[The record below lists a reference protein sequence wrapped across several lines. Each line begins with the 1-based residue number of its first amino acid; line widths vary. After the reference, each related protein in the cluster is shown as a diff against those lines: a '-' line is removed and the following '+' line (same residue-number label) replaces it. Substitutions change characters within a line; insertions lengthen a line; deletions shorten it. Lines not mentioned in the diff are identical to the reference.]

1 MTNRLATAISP
12 YLRQHAENPVNW
24 YPWGEEAFAEAKRRD
39 VPLFVSIGYSTC
51 HWCHVMARES
61 FSDEGVAAY
70 LDQNFVA
77 VKVDREEHPDVD
89 ASYLAAAGAFTPNLG
104 WPLSVFVTPDGGP
117 FFAGTYYP
125 PVPIEGHPSFS
136 QVLQAVTEAW
146 TDRRD
151 GVEETA
157 RQLTEAIRAAS
168 DMPAE
173 QMAAANAAEGA
184 ATAEGTAT
192 GEGAGTEAARNE
204 ASGASGAEGDAGN
217 SYTDGAGI
225 TSSPTDS
232 AVRLPA
238 GDSSSDATLRALGD
252 DDLARAVRA
261 VAAHEDPQFGGL
273 GTQAKFPVA
282 PVVGFLAERADGRD
296 LADRMLRTMASS
308 PLRDDVEGGFFR
320 YSTQRD
326 WSEPHYERML
336 YDNALLLD
344 LYADRA
350 RLEASDQADEG
361 AWARNAATGVADFL
375 LNVMQLPT
383 GGFASAQDSQS
394 APALDEKVL
403 TGWNG
408 LAIGALARAGRLLRH
423 PEWIES
429 ARWAA
434 DYLLENHVQLNGKL
448 VRASVAEQK
457 SDAAA
462 SLEDYGMLA
471 GGLLELGIATGETV
485 YFISAR
491 WLVDATL
498 PADVDDPF
506 VLPEG
511 GDPLLG
517 AHGLAVAGDPSEG
530 AYPSGPTSIAQAC
543 WRLYELGAGERYRQ
557 AAERTVRRVAPLALA
572 NPVSFGATLALAE
585 RLRRPLVQLVVVV
598 PDAAADASPFLDV
611 LATLPTSLSIAVR
624 QSAATELGLIGLE
637 LFEGRTALQSRATA
651 YLCRDFV
658 CRLPVHTAEELVEG
672 SVDDSG
678 S

>member
-61 FSDEGVAAY
+61 FSDEGIAAY

-104 WPLSVFVTPDGGP
+104 WPLTVFVTPDGGP

-146 TDRRD
+146 TERRD

-157 RQLTEAIRAAS
+157 RQLTEAIQAAS

-173 QMAAANAAEGA
+173 QVAAANAAG
-184 ATAEGTAT
+184 GTAT
-192 GEGAGTEAARNE
+192 GEGAGTASNAGNAHAGDTHAGDARAE
-204 ASGASGAEGDAGN
+204 KAHAEGAVLLPE
-217 SYTDGAGI
+217 S
-225 TSSPTDS
+225 DS
-232 AVRLPA
+232 
-238 GDSSSDATLRALGD
+238 DSERASDAPPSTLGD

-261 VAAHEDPQFGGL
+261 LAAHEDPRFGGL

-296 LADRMLRTMASS
+296 LADRILRTMASS
-308 PLRDDVEGGFFR
+308 PLRDGVEGGFFR
-320 YSTQRD
+320 YATQRD
-326 WSEPHYERML
+326 WSDPHYERML

-344 LYADRA
+344 IYATRGTD
-350 RLEASDQADEG
+350 
-361 AWARNAATGVADFL
+361 WAREAAEGIGAFL
-375 LNVMQLPT
+375 LQVMQLPT
-383 GGFASAQDSQS
+383 GGFASAQDSESDVDGQRVEGGYYSLDAAARASQS

-408 LAIGALARAGRLLRH
+408 LAIGALARAGRLLGH

-471 GGLLELGIATGETV
+471 GGLLELGIATGQTV

-498 PADVDDPF
+498 PADIDDPF
-506 VLPEG
+506 VLPDG

-585 RLRRPLVQLVVVV
+585 RMRRPLVQLVVVV
-598 PDAAADASPFLDV
+598 PDAAADASPFLDA

-637 LFEGRTALQSRATA
+637 IFAGRTALESRATA
-651 YLCRDFV
+651 YLCQDFV
-658 CRLPVHTAEELVEG
+658 CRLPVHTAEELE
-672 SVDDSG
+672 SAL
-678 S
+678 

>member
-146 TDRRD
+146 TERRD

-157 RQLTEAIRAAS
+157 RQLTEAIQAAS

-173 QMAAANAAEGA
+173 QMAAADAAK
-184 ATAEGTAT
+184 GTEA
-192 GEGAGTEAARNE
+192 GEGAGTAAN
-204 ASGASGAEGDAGN
+204 ASDAHTDDSRTEG
-217 SYTDGAGI
+217 
-225 TSSPTDS
+225 

-238 GDSSSDATLRALGD
+238 GDASSDASLRALGD

-261 VAAHEDPQFGGL
+261 LAAHEDPQFGGL

-282 PVVGFLAERADGRD
+282 PVVGFLVERADGRD

-320 YSTQRD
+320 YATQRD
-326 WSEPHYERML
+326 WSDPHYERML

-344 LYADRA
+344 IYATR
-350 RLEASDQADEG
+350 G
-361 AWARNAATGVADFL
+361 AETGTEPGTETGTGWAREAAEGIGAFL
-375 LNVMQLPT
+375 LQVMQLPT
-383 GGFASAQDSQS
+383 GGFASAQDSESVIDGQRVEGGYYGLDAAERASQS

-408 LAIGALARAGRLLRH
+408 LAIGALARAGRLLGH

-434 DYLLENHVQLNGKL
+434 DYLLENHVQPNGKL

-471 GGLLELGIATGETV
+471 GGLLELGIATGQAV
-485 YFISAR
+485 YFIAAQR
-491 WLVDATL
+491 LVDATL

-598 PDAAADASPFLDV
+598 PDAAADASPFLDA
-611 LATLPTSLSIAVR
+611 LATLPTSLSVAVS
-624 QSAATELGLIGLE
+624 QSAAIELGQIGLE
-637 LFEGRTALQSRATA
+637 LFAGRTALESRATA
-651 YLCRDFV
+651 YLCQDFV
-658 CRLPVHTAEELVEG
+658 CRLPVHTAEELAEG
-672 SVDDSG
+672 SG

>member
-146 TDRRD
+146 TERRD

-157 RQLTEAIRAAS
+157 RQLTEAIQAAS

-173 QMAAANAAEGA
+173 QMAAADAAEGTEA
-184 ATAEGTAT
+184 
-192 GEGAGTEAARNE
+192 GEGAGAAANASDAHTDDSRTE
-204 ASGASGAEGDAGN
+204 G
-217 SYTDGAGI
+217 
-225 TSSPTDS
+225 

-238 GDSSSDATLRALGD
+238 GDASSDASLRALGD

-261 VAAHEDPQFGGL
+261 LAAHEDPQFGGL

-282 PVVGFLAERADGRD
+282 PVVGFLAERAEGRD

-320 YSTQRD
+320 YATQRD
-326 WSEPHYERML
+326 WSDPHYERML

-344 LYADRA
+344 IYATRGTGT
-350 RLEASDQADEG
+350 G
-361 AWARNAATGVADFL
+361 AETGTDWAREAAEGIGAFL
-375 LNVMQLPT
+375 LQVMQLPT
-383 GGFASAQDSQS
+383 GGFASAQDSESAIDGQRVEGGYYGLDAAERASQS

-408 LAIGALARAGRLLRH
+408 LAIGALARAGRLLGH
-423 PEWIES
+423 PDWIES

-434 DYLLENHVQLNGKL
+434 DYLLENHVQPNGRL

-471 GGLLELGIATGETV
+471 GGLLELGIATGQAV
-485 YFISAR
+485 YFLAAR
-491 WLVDATL
+491 RLVDATL
-498 PADVDDPF
+498 PADVNDPF

-543 WRLYELGAGERYRQ
+543 WRLHELGAGERYRQ

-598 PDAAADASPFLDV
+598 PDAAADASPFLDA
-611 LATLPTSLSIAVR
+611 LATLPTSLSVAVR
-624 QSAATELGLIGLE
+624 QSAAIELGQIGLE
-637 LFEGRTALQSRATA
+637 LFAGRTALESRATA
-651 YLCRDFV
+651 YLCQDFV
-658 CRLPVHTAEELVEG
+658 CRLPVHTAEELAEG
-672 SVDDSG
+672 FAEESDS
-678 S
+678 

>member
-1 MTNRLATAISP
+1 MTNRLASAISP

-24 YPWGEEAFAEAKRRD
+24 YPWGKEAFAEAKRRD

-61 FSDEGVAAY
+61 FSDEGIAAY

-104 WPLSVFVTPDGGP
+104 WPLTVFVTPDGGP

-146 TDRRD
+146 TERRD

-157 RQLTEAIRAAS
+157 RQLTEAIQAAS

-173 QMAAANAAEGA
+173 QMAAANAAEG
-184 ATAEGTAT
+184 TAT
-192 GEGAGTEAARNE
+192 GEGAGMSA
-204 ASGASGAEGDAGN
+204 
-217 SYTDGAGI
+217 GAGEADADGSR
-225 TSSPTDS
+225 TEG

-238 GDSSSDATLRALGD
+238 GESSGDASSRALGD
-252 DDLARAVRA
+252 EELARAVRA
-261 VAAHEDPQFGGL
+261 LAAHEDPQFGGL

-320 YSTQRD
+320 YATQRD
-326 WSEPHYERML
+326 WSDPHYERML

-344 LYADRA
+344 IYATRST
-350 RLEASDQADEG
+350 ETGSGTGTETGSGTGAD
-361 AWARNAATGVADFL
+361 WAREAAEGIGAFL
-375 LNVMQLPT
+375 LQVMQLPT
-383 GGFASAQDSQS
+383 GGFASAQDSESDVDGQRVEGGYYSLDAAERASQS

-408 LAIGALARAGRLLRH
+408 LAIGALARAGRLLGH

-471 GGLLELGIATGETV
+471 GGLLELGIATGQTV

-598 PDAAADASPFLDV
+598 PDAAADASPFLDA
-611 LATLPTSLSIAVR
+611 LATMPTSLSMAVR
-624 QSAATELGLIGLE
+624 QSAAIELGLIGLE
-637 LFEGRTALQSRATA
+637 LFAGRTALESRATA
-651 YLCRDFV
+651 YLCQDFV
-658 CRLPVHTAEELVEG
+658 CRLPVHTAEELE
-672 SVDDSG
+672 SAL
-678 S
+678 

>member
-12 YLRQHAENPVNW
+12 YLRQHADNPVNW

-61 FSDEGVAAY
+61 FSDEGIAAY
-70 LDQNFVA
+70 LDKNFVA

-104 WPLSVFVTPDGGP
+104 WPLTVFVTPDGGP

-125 PVPIEGHPSFS
+125 PVPIDGHPSFS
-136 QVLQAVTEAW
+136 QVLQAVTDAW

-157 RQLTEAIRAAS
+157 RQLTEAIQAAS

-173 QMAAANAAEGA
+173 QMAAANAAG
-184 ATAEGTAT
+184 
-192 GEGAGTEAARNE
+192 
-204 ASGASGAEGDAGN
+204 GDA
-217 SYTDGAGI
+217 DGSRTEG
-225 TSSPTDS
+225 

-238 GDSSSDATLRALGD
+238 GESSNDASSRALGD
-252 DDLARAVRA
+252 DELAQAVRA
-261 VAAHEDPQFGGL
+261 LAAHEDPQFGGL

-282 PVVGFLAERADGRD
+282 PVVGFVAERADGRD

-320 YSTQRD
+320 YATQRD

-344 LYADRA
+344 IYATRGTD
-350 RLEASDQADEG
+350 
-361 AWARNAATGVADFL
+361 WAREAAEGIGAFL
-375 LNVMQLPT
+375 LQVMQLPT
-383 GGFASAQDSQS
+383 GGFASAQDSESDIDGQRVEGGYYSLDAAERASQS

-408 LAIGALARAGRLLRH
+408 LAIGALARAGRLLGH

-471 GGLLELGIATGETV
+471 AGLLELGIATGQTV

-498 PADVDDPF
+498 PANIDDPF

-585 RLRRPLVQLVVVV
+585 RLRRPLVHLVVVV
-598 PDAAADASPFLDV
+598 PDAAADASPFLDA

-624 QSAATELGLIGLE
+624 QSAAIELGMIGLE
-637 LFEGRTALQSRATA
+637 LFAGRTALESRATA
-651 YLCRDFV
+651 YLCQDFV
-658 CRLPVHTAEELVEG
+658 CRLPVHTPEELTTEG
-672 SVDDSG
+672 
-678 S
+678 

>member
-1 MTNRLATAISP
+1 MTNRLASAISP
-12 YLRQHAENPVNW
+12 YLRQHSENPVNW

-61 FSDEGVAAY
+61 FSDEGIAAY

-104 WPLSVFVTPDGGP
+104 WPLTVFVTPDGGP

-146 TDRRD
+146 TERRD

-157 RQLTEAIRAAS
+157 RQLTEAIQAAS

-173 QMAAANAAEGA
+173 QMAAANAAG
-184 ATAEGTAT
+184 GTDT
-192 GEGAGTEAARNE
+192 GEGAGTSA
-204 ASGASGAEGDAGN
+204 DAGEAHA
-217 SYTDGAGI
+217 DGPEADG
-225 TSSPTDS
+225 
-232 AVRLPA
+232 AVRLPT
-238 GDSSSDATLRALGD
+238 GDASGNASQPSLGD
-252 DDLARAVRA
+252 NDLARAVRA
-261 VAAHEDPQFGGL
+261 LAAHEDPQFGGL

-282 PVVGFLAERADGRD
+282 PVVGFLAGRADGRE

-320 YSTQRD
+320 YATQRD
-326 WSEPHYERML
+326 WSDPHYERML

-344 LYADRA
+344 IYATRGTD
-350 RLEASDQADEG
+350 
-361 AWARNAATGVADFL
+361 WAREAAEGIGAFL
-375 LNVMQLPT
+375 LQVMQLPT
-383 GGFASAQDSQS
+383 GGFASAQDSESDVDGQRVEGGYYSLDAAERASQS

-408 LAIGALARAGRLLRH
+408 LAIGALARAGRLLGH

-471 GGLLELGIATGETV
+471 GGLLELGIATGQTV

-498 PADVDDPF
+498 PADVDNPF

-598 PDAAADASPFLDV
+598 PDAAADASPFLDA

-624 QSAATELGLIGLE
+624 QSAAIELGLIGLE
-637 LFEGRTALQSRATA
+637 LFAGRTALESRATA
-651 YLCRDFV
+651 YLCQDFV
-658 CRLPVHTAEELVEG
+658 CRLPVHTAEELE
-672 SVDDSG
+672 SAL
-678 S
+678 